1 MIRPYV
7 FQVVLLLLAASLAN
21 GCVENSVPTSTPFR
35 LPTLPATPT
44 FLEQAVTAMVTET
57 PPTATPI
64 YPEMTRCALGAGLR
78 AETIPILLRYKD
90 SSGLVMSAS
99 PRIAASV
106 FPQLQGWIRVIGA
119 PSLTELR
126 SKAEQ
131 AEQLNIPYEALGY
144 GLETGPTTPRE
155 EWQDVVSATQT
166 ARAIC
171 DEYGKQL
178 VMGPGLRLM
187 EENLEAYGPM
197 AAQTDIWLFQTQLFQ
212 KGPPGEDYRREV
224 QQVIDRIAS
233 GNPEMEIWAQISL
246 PPDREPSAENWI
258 AYERSISDLVDGAY
272 IGAYT
277 WERVD
282 EESLLRA
289 MDEIFSLVCGSG

>member
-1 MIRPYV
+1 MIRHYV
-7 FQVVLLLLAASLAN
+7 FQVILLLLAASLAN
-21 GCVENSVPTSTPFR
+21 GCVENSTPTSTPFR

-44 FLEQAVTAMVTET
+44 FPEQTSTAILAET
-57 PPTATPI
+57 PPPATPVS
-64 YPEMTRCALGAGLR
+64 PEITRCALGAGLR
-78 AETIPILLRYKD
+78 EETIPMLLKYKD
-90 SSGLVMSAS
+90 SPGLVMSAS
-99 PRIAASV
+99 PRVAANI

-119 PSLTELR
+119 PSLSELR

-144 GLETGPTTPRE
+144 GLEAGPTTPRE
-155 EWQDVVSATQT
+155 EWQNVLSATQT

-171 DEYGKQL
+171 NEYGKQL

-197 AAQTDIWLFQTQLFQ
+197 SAQTDIWLLQTQLFQ
-212 KGPPGEDYRREV
+212 KGPPGEDYRREI

-233 GNPEMEIWAQISL
+233 ENPDIEIWAQISL

-277 WERVD
+277 WERED
-282 EESLLRA
+282 EESLLQA
-289 MDEIFSLVCGSG
+289 MDEIFRLVCGTG